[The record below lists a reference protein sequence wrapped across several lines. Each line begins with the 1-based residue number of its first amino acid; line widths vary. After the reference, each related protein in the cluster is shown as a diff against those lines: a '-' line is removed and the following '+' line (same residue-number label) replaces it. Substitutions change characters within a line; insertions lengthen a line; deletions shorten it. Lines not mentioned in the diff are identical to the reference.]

1 MSTNP
6 LEQDPIY
13 GNPVGS
19 DYYENVKKVEQAQA
33 LKASDLLA
41 LSLKY
46 WYWILLSIVVFLALG
61 WLKVKKS
68 TPLYTQS
75 TSVLLR
81 DDAQGSGTG
90 SSSIN
95 LSDLGLES
103 TSTVIEDEMEA
114 LRSPD
119 LMAQVVLDLGLQT
132 HYFTPGTFH
141 DKLLY
146 GSKVPVKVSF
156 PDMDQNENASMTL
169 HIDADEN
176 ITVEDLHIGKND
188 YDVNPDQKLTFGDAI
203 TSPSGPIIVQ
213 KTSFYQ
219 PGEEQTVK
227 VVHLGLETAA
237 MVFEGEV
244 NVELTDN
251 KYSNVVVIT
260 CTDASVQRADD
271 ILSSMLKC
279 YNLNWLESRA
289 AVVAATSEFIT
300 QRLNDVEQ
308 ELSGVDN
315 SISSYKSSNL
325 VPDINQTSRLYLEES
340 AEVNSQILNYNNQLQ
355 MAKYLKNYI
364 TNEGKFQVLPANYGM
379 NNAHLETQVK
389 DYNALVLQRNS
400 LLANTSES
408 NPLVVDLDS
417 RLASLRRGII
427 SSIDNEIVS
436 LSNTISNMERQ
447 ERSNTA
453 KVSATPKQAKF
464 LLSAERKQKVQE
476 SLYVYLLQKRE
487 ENELSQSFVSVNT
500 RVLKKPSG
508 PKTPTYPNPARTY
521 ILAFVVGLAIPVG
534 TIYVRAKSNTKVRGR
549 KDLETLSA
557 PIVGEI
563 PEWRQS
569 RSTRKAVKKAGKDTA
584 KAAAAEIVVADG
596 NRDLIN
602 EAIRVMRSN
611 ITRMTG
617 ADKSS
622 VLMITSF
629 NPGSGKTFL
638 TMNLG
643 VSLALKGHKIL
654 LIDGDLRRAS
664 LSRFAGSPRIG
675 VADYLS
681 GSVDNVDSVIKRN
694 VGVEG
699 LDLLPV
705 GAIPP
710 NPTELLETDRFQKMI
725 EHLKEEYRYIFI
737 DCPPGEMMADAQIIG
752 DISDRTLFVVRVGI
766 FERPMLKELERLYQ
780 VKKYPGLMLALN
792 GSIIGDKY
800 GYSYSYSY
808 GYGYKKQGKK

>member
-681 GSVDNVDSVIKRN
+681 GTVDNVDSVIKRN

-780 VKKYPGLMLALN
+780 MKKYPGLMLALN

>member
-244 NVELTDN
+244 SVELTDN